1 MHLPS
6 LLTCVVALLPFA
18 NSLATQHPKSSD
30 VTASTY
36 NALIQAGYK
45 TAYTLDTK
53 NYEALGEVMT
63 TDVVYDSTAL
73 GKYGGR
79 SVGLDEVKTS
89 VAAAF
94 GDDLVEHIV
103 TNIYIMELQTP
114 TKAKVV
120 TYITYSHWDPDAL
133 SDITKTYRIWY
144 KCDDIWVLQDG
155 DWKMQYSYVT
165 NMGPGVEAPY

>member
-6 LLTCVVALLPFA
+6 LFGCAVALLPLG
-18 NSLATQHPKSSD
+18 NSLAIQHPESSAE
-30 VTASTY
+30 TASTY
-36 NALIQAGYK
+36 NAIIQAGYK

-114 TKAKVV
+114 TKARVI

-144 KCDDIWVLQDG
+144 KCDDIWVVQNG
-155 DWKMQYSYVT
+155 DWKMQHSYVT